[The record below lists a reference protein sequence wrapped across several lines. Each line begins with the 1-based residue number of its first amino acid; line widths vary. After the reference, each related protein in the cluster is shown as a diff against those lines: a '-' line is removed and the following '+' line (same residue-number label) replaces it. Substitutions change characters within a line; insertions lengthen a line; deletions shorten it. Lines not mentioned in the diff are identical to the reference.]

1 MGIKG
6 LNYFLK
12 RNCKDAIKKEHLRF
26 LNGKSIAVDTSIY
39 LYKFKME
46 TSILAGMFTM
56 CSLFKYY
63 NITPIFVFDGKPPVE
78 KEAALN
84 ERRIKKDLAE
94 SKYNT
99 LKKELETCDKN
110 DKASIEKKLKILKKQ
125 FIRIKNSDVRL
136 VKKLFRYYGIQY
148 VECEGEADQGCR
160 QLCQEKKVYACLSED
175 MDMFALGCPRVLRYF
190 SLYNH
195 TVVIY
200 DLKYILLCL
209 NMKFTQFQNLCYL
222 SSTDYHKS
230 PRTVAYYYNKLLYED
245 VNFTI
250 PIINTKIKIN
260 IHVMQEKELHE
271 LLKEHYFLSPK
282 ISILINSN

>member
-12 RNCKDAIKKEHLRF
+12 RNCKTAIKKEHLRV
-26 LNGKSIAVDTSIY
+26 LEGKTIAIDTSIY

-46 TSILAGMFTM
+46 SSILAGMFTM

-78 KEAALN
+78 KEAAL
-84 ERRIKKDLAE
+84 ETRRKKKEIAE
-94 SKYNT
+94 TKYNT
-99 LKKELETCDKN
+99 LKKELEICNKN
-110 DKASIEKKLKILKKQ
+110 DKANIEKKLNILKKQ

-136 VKKLFRYYGIQY
+136 VKKLFCYCGIQY

-175 MDMFALGCPRVLRYF
+175 MDMFALGCPRVLRYL
-190 SLYNH
+190 SLLKH

-200 DLKYILLCL
+200 NLKSILLCL
-209 NMKFTQFQNLCYL
+209 DMNFRQFQNLCYL
-222 SSTDYHKS
+222 SSTDFHKS
-230 PRTVAYYYNKLLYED
+230 PRTAEYYYNRLSYEH

-250 PIINTKIKIN
+250 PIINTKININ
-260 IHVMQEKELHE
+260 IHVMQEKELHK

-282 ISILINSN
+282 ISILTNSN